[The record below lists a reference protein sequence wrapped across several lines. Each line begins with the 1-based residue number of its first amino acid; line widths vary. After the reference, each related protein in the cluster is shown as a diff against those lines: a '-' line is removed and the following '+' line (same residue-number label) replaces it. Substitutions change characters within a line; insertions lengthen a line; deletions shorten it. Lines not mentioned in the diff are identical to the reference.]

1 MIAALVLA
9 YNEEKYLESNLLEI
23 QDFFEKVI
31 VINDGSKDKT
41 LKIINKF
48 NDNDKFLCISNPKN
62 LGAGKSLEVGISVF
76 NNLGYDYLIKI
87 DGDGQFKIEDIR
99 TLIELSSENYD
110 FIKCDR
116 FWDKGIEGNIPFI
129 RFIGNSIATLF
140 IKIATGNWKI
150 NDPLNGLFLFS
161 KKSLNN
167 FYIPN
172 LFKRYGYPFFINVYM
187 NRKILSENLKLGQ
200 VKNTVKYREE
210 ESGLKPSIM
219 FIKLIF
225 FTLSS
230 YLKKI
235 KEKFKYSSLQLSA
248 LLDSIFVFFIGI
260 TTYSLMMVFSII
272 LGLSNKSRASWLFL
286 TILLLILGLISFFY
300 SQLYEKKVYNKNFTI
315 L

>member
-62 LGAGKSLEVGISVF
+62 LGAGKSLEIGISVF

-116 FWDKGIEGNIPFI
+116 FWDKGIEGEIPYI
-129 RFIGNSIATLF
+129 RYIGNSIATLF
-140 IKIATGNWKI
+140 I
-150 NDPLNGLFLFS
+150 
-161 KKSLNN
+161 
-167 FYIPN
+167 
-172 LFKRYGYPFFINVYM
+172 
-187 NRKILSENLKLGQ
+187 
-200 VKNTVKYREE
+200 
-210 ESGLKPSIM
+210 PS
-219 FIKLIF
+219 
-225 FTLSS
+225 SP
-230 YLKKI
+230 
-235 KEKFKYSSLQLSA
+235 
-248 LLDSIFVFFIGI
+248 
-260 TTYSLMMVFSII
+260 
-272 LGLSNKSRASWLFL
+272 
-286 TILLLILGLISFFY
+286 
-300 SQLYEKKVYNKNFTI
+300 
-315 L
+315 

>member
-1 MIAALVLA
+1 
-9 YNEEKYLESNLLEI
+9 
-23 QDFFEKVI
+23 
-31 VINDGSKDKT
+31 
-41 LKIINKF
+41 
-48 NDNDKFLCISNPKN
+48 
-62 LGAGKSLEVGISVF
+62 
-76 NNLGYDYLIKI
+76 
-87 DGDGQFKIEDIR
+87 
-99 TLIELSSENYD
+99 
-110 FIKCDR
+110 
-116 FWDKGIEGNIPFI
+116 
-129 RFIGNSIATLF
+129 
-140 IKIATGNWKI
+140 
-150 NDPLNGLFLFS
+150 
-161 KKSLNN
+161 
-167 FYIPN
+167 
-172 LFKRYGYPFFINVYM
+172 M